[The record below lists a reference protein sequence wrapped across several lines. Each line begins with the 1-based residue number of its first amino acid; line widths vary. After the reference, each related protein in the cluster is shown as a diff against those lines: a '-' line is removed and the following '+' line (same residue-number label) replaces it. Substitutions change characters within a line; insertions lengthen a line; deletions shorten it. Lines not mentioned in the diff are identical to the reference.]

1 MTNEEKKNIKEKNSI
16 ERVIN
21 CRTVKGDFAKNMHD
35 ILADRKEFIDSSGER
50 PDIIIESDTELVG
63 IEHCQVDLL
72 FNLKKKK
79 AQSMIRTQES
89 KTNRLIEKYK
99 DKELLDTDIKNGTA
113 LKSVLDLVEER
124 ITTRNRFDYVA
135 FKDNFSRVCLD
146 HNDNCPDYRERLSS
160 MAKNKPFSLGCLID
174 IPYSKE
180 MEYRITDIK
189 GTRKQAIKGIPITY
203 DMLFTIRE
211 MNGFDFVILCMHCL
225 SNPNDRKDI
234 VCYYFSTRNIS
245 EGIKQQRIK
254 PVISFDFLEKPDVRF
269 PVEEYKRDEDSIT
282 FTAEA
287 SFQKKKK

>member
-16 ERVIN
+16 ERVIY

-35 ILADRKEFIDSSGER
+35 ILADRKEFIDCSGER
-50 PDIIIESDTELVG
+50 PDIIIESDIELVG

-146 HNDNCPDYRERLSS
+146 HNDNCTEYRERLKSI
-160 MAKNKPFSLGCLID
+160 ANDKLVSLGCLVE

-180 MEYRITDIK
+180 TEYHITDIK
-189 GTRKQAIKGIPITY
+189 GTRKQAIKGIPITF
-203 DMLFTIRE
+203 DMLFTIQK
-211 MNGFDFVILCMHCL
+211 MNGFDFVILCMYCIN
-225 SNPNDRKDI
+225 NPNDCKNT
-234 VCYYFSTRNIS
+234 VCYYFSTRNIP

-254 PVISFDFLEKPDVRF
+254 PVISFDFIEKPDVRF
-269 PVEEYKRDEDSIT
+269 PFEEYKRDEDSIT

-287 SFQKKKK
+287 SFQKKK